1 MKFVTTN
8 MCTARQYCLVCRQ
21 KDEGR
26 EWRTLIGR
34 IYETEGIDFPCPV
47 GMPWIVQGQTFDP
60 FAVEVTPQVKLPMDY
75 GNLGDLVKKHDAELR
90 TLLPN
95 SRLIVALD
103 EVVAAENDGSCRGC
117 QKGKFMRKLG
127 EFVRT
132 LPEEEKL
139 AVSKVIEVKPA

>member
-1 MKFVTTN
+1 VKFITTN

-34 IYETEGIDFPCPV
+34 IYETEGIDFPCPN
-47 GMPWIVQGQTFDP
+47 GMPWIEQGQTFDP
-60 FAVEVTPQVKLPMDY
+60 FAVEVKPQIQLPMDY
-75 GNLGDLVKKHDAELR
+75 GNLGDLVRKHAIELKK
-90 TLLPN
+90 LLPD
-95 SRLIVALD
+95 SRLNVALD
-103 EVVAAENDGSCRGC
+103 EVIASENSGTCTGCVRG
-117 QKGKFMRKLG
+117 KMLRKLG

-139 AVSKVIEVKPA
+139 VISKIVAYKP